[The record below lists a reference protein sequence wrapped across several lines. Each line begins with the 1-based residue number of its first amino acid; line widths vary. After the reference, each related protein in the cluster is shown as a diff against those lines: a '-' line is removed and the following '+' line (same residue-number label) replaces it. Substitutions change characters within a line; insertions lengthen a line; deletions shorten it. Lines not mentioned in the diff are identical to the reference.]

1 MNTTISK
8 TKHIDELHFEHQ
20 LWENQIRFYRD
31 ELLIYQKR
39 LEEIASKNTAE
50 DVRKK
55 IEHFQNQFILQ
66 SEQID
71 TLMHDIK
78 IHENWI
84 SKYAK
89 ENPLNIEQEYFA
101 DHESTRERMTRFI
114 EIYNELKKEFNSF
127 LLERM

>member
-1 MNTTISK
+1 MNTIISK

-39 LEEIASKNTAE
+39 LDEIASKNTAE

-66 SEQID
+66 KEQID
-71 TLMHDIK
+71 ILMHDIK

-89 ENPLNIEQEYFA
+89 ENPFNIEQEHFA
-101 DHESTRERMTRFI
+101 DHESTRERMTRFV
-114 EIYNELKKEFNSF
+114 EIYSELKKEFSSF
-127 LLERM
+127 LLEWM